1 MRDDNFQKKERST
14 TKRQTKNTYKRPHIL
29 SYTVNNI
36 KPEIVGRE
44 KK

>member
-1 MRDDNFQKKERST
+1 MRDDNFQKKDQQQ
-14 TKRQTKNTYKRPHIL
+14 KDRQKTHAYIRPHIL